1 MALETGKSMLLD
13 GTLANFRILEDPDL
27 KFRNRTSVDLK
38 DR

>member
-1 MALETGKSMLLD
+1 MALATGKSVPLD
-13 GTLANFRILEDPDL
+13 GAHADYRILEDPSL

>member
-13 GTLANFRILEDPDL
+13 GAPANFRILEDPSL